1 MYLLDIIVPFYNEE
15 KSLNQSIQRLLSAN
29 IHDSILL
36 IDNNSTD
43 FSKDIALVLE
53 KKQDISYF
61 KTDKKQGKGVALRNS
76 AVFLTGTHVVIHDAD
91 LEYFPE
97 DLIELKQKSIENP
110 KALILGSRFIGSKK
124 REIKY
129 SKAYYANKFLSKVF
143 SIVYRYPVSDVAT
156 CYKLLPVSIFKN
168 LNLKENGFA
177 VEIEILAKYLKSHN
191 PEIIEVPIKYEG
203 RSYEEGK
210 KIKFLDGLIYL
221 FKIFT
226 YRF

>member
-1 MYLLDIIVPFYNEE
+1 MYLLDIIVPFYNEQE
-15 KSLNQSIQRLLSAN
+15 FLNQSVERLLSAN

-43 FSKDIALVLE
+43 LSKDIAVVLE
-53 KKQDISYF
+53 KKKDISYF
-61 KTDKKQGKGVALRNS
+61 KTDKKQGKGAALRYS
-76 AVFLTGTHVVIHDAD
+76 ADLLSGTHVVIHDAD

-110 KALILGSRFIGSKK
+110 EALILGSRFIGSKK
-124 REIKY
+124 RKIKY
-129 SKAYYANKFLSKVF
+129 SKAYYANRFLSKVF

-156 CYKLLPVSIFKN
+156 CYKLLPVGIFKN
-168 LNLKENGFA
+168 LNLIENGFA
-177 VEIEILAKYLKSHN
+177 VEIEILAKYLKNHDSV
-191 PEIIEVPIKYEG
+191 IIEVPIKYEG